1 MWKTISRSSWA
12 KYCCGDQT
20 GWQNR
25 IGWIREI
32 LVTKKIMKK
41 NLSYCSLNK
50 KTFELKIKEIRMK
63 QNFEIF

>member
-32 LVTKKIMKK
+32 LVTKK
-41 NLSYCSLNK
+41 NYEEE
-50 KTFELKIKEIRMK
+50 FELLQFK
-63 QNFEIF
+63 